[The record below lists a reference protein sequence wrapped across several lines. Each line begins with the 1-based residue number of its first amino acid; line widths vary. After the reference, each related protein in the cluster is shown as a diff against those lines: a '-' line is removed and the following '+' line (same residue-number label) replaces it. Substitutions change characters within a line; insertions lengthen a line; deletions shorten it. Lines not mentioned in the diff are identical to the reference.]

1 MEEEEKKWQ
10 LRLAISSETNGL
22 EDRSQLP
29 LAKDLQ
35 EGGPVSEKEVRLM
48 D

>member
-1 MEEEEKKWQ
+1 MKLAAKKMEKKKRQ
-10 LRLAISSETNGL
+10 LRLTILSETNGL

-35 EGGPVSEKEVRLM
+35 EGGPVSKN
-48 D
+48 